1 MRRVRSTPG
10 RQRREIHAHTAQPVG
25 PYESTAGLVGNH
37 GEVLTREHA
46 ARVRGHDGEREVDA
60 ETPVL
65 NDLRNF
71 ALGELDPSLAEGLGV
86 GTTAGPELA
95 ENTPLVVGLD
105 AELGGECEAL
115 VQMRFADV
123 PARACREG
131 RERPELAAVA
141 TVPTAVA
148 VGGGIRFRDPV

>member
-1 MRRVRSTPG
+1 M
-10 RQRREIHAHTAQPVG
+10 G

-37 GEVLTREHA
+37 GDVVTREHA

-60 ETPVL
+60 FAVE
-65 NDLRNF
+65 DLRNF
-71 ALGELDPSLAEGLGV
+71 ALDELDPSLAEGPGV

-95 ENTPLVVGLD
+95 ENPPCVVGLD
-105 AELGGECEAL
+105 AALGGELDTL

-123 PARACREG
+123 PARTCREG

-148 VGGGIRFRDPV
+148 VGGGIRVRGPV